1 MHLKIVLQGS
11 FFLVFLG
18 KKCPWKN
25 SENDDV
31 KLFLTDRS
39 HHKMAKENVKTFFW
53 YYFMSEL
60 EEPRSTDLSF
70 EHLAMYNFSQ
80 YFFFKVTF
88 MFC

>member
-1 MHLKIVLQGS
+1 MHLKIVLKGS

-70 EHLAMYNFSQ
+70 EQFGYG
-80 YFFFKVTF
+80 
-88 MFC
+88 

>member
-1 MHLKIVLQGS
+1 MSLSEEKLGKVCASKNSSQGFF

-18 KKCPWKN
+18 GSGKKRPWKN

-70 EHLAMYNFSQ
+70 EQFGYG
-80 YFFFKVTF
+80 
-88 MFC
+88 